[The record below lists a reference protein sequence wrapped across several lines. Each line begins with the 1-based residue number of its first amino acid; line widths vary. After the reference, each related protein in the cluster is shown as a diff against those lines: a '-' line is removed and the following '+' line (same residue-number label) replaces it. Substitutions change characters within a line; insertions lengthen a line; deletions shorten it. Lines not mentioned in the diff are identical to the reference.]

1 MLRKWLLKGLGVLLA
16 IGATVGASTP
26 AAFAQEGPPAGPPP
40 PLVCRCWCWPLPI
53 ERGVIH
59 ELTEQ
64 TGLTRCEVLGKL
76 AEGQTPAEIAEEA
89 GISPD
94 DIVSGVKEHAAKRLA
109 REVEVGHITQQWA
122 DELAQKAA
130 ERAERFVE
138 SEHSYLAELIYERVC
153 ATSGD
158 SG

>member
-1 MLRKWLLKGLGVLLA
+1 MLKKWVLKGLGVLLA
-16 IGATVGASTP
+16 VGATAGVSAP

-40 PLVCRCWCWPLPI
+40 PPVCRFWCWPLPV
-53 ERGVIH
+53 ERGVVH

-64 TGLTRCEVLGKL
+64 TGLTRCEVFGKL

-94 DIVSGVKEHAAKRLA
+94 DIVSGVKEHAVRRLA
-109 REVEVGHITQQWA
+109 RQVEAGHITQQWA

-138 SEHSYLAELIYERVC
+138 SEHSYLAGLIYERAC
-153 ATSGD
+153 ATGGHS
-158 SG
+158 S